1 MGAESIRVLLR
12 DIDLVEESS
21 TLREIIR
28 ASKGQK
34 QQRAIKRLKVCSAF
48 VKSENKPE
56 WMILE
61 AIPVIP
67 PELRPMVQLD
77 GGRFAASGLND
88 LYPPVINLNNLPQT
102 LLHLRGPPNNV
113 NDHK

>member
-77 GGRFAASGLND
+77 GGRFPTPDLNH
-88 LYPPVINLNNLPQT
+88 LYRPRINRNNPPQPPLHPRAPRILLN
-102 LLHLRGPPNNV
+102 
-113 NDHK
+113 K